1 MRDEEKIASLRKAAM
16 QLPLSP
22 GVYIM
27 KNAANEIIYIGKA
40 KALKNRVSQYFAKT
54 HHHLPKVE
62 KMVENVDHFNYV
74 IVDSEFE
81 ALILEASLI
90 KQHKPKYNIL
100 LKDDK
105 GYSYIRYTANE
116 AYPRVTAVFQKE
128 NDGATYL
135 GPFNSSFAVRE
146 AVEEANKVFRLA
158 TCTRA
163 FPRDIGKERPCL
175 NAHIG
180 LCRAPCAR
188 KISQEDYRADAEN
201 AFRLL
206 KNGGGEAVRSL
217 TEQMNEAAENL
228 QFEKAAACRDA
239 IRALEKLTQKQ
250 KVVAAV
256 GEDEDIIA
264 LAQTEGMACFQVLS
278 VREHRLCDREEH
290 VLSAADEES
299 IPSFREEFLISYYS
313 MKNYVPRLVLLDG
326 ETENDDL
333 LMQFLTQKAGR
344 KVELRVP
351 QKGEGKQLLDMAKE
365 NAAVKLQNLA
375 ERTDR
380 RGKALEELAD
390 LLGLSSPPT
399 LIESYDISHTAGSQ
413 MVAAMVVFR
422 DGRPDKSAM
431 RRFKI
436 KTLTGQDDP
445 AALAEV
451 VERSL
456 RRRLDGDKDFGTIP
470 DVILLDGGVTQVN
483 AVAAVL
489 RKLEVNIPLFGMV
502 KDDNHRTRA
511 VTDAGREIGI
521 TSARA
526 VFSLLSELQDEVH
539 RAAIGYH
546 RSLRGKAAV
555 SMRLCDIP
563 GIGQKRA
570 TEILKKFRT
579 ANAIREASIDELAA
593 VRGMN
598 KAAAEAVFEAFHTED

>member
-1 MRDEEKIASLRKAAM
+1 MRDEQKIAELRKAAM

-27 KNAANEIIYIGKA
+27 KNAAGEIIYIGKA
-40 KALKNRVSQYFAKT
+40 KALKNRVSQYFAKANRHT
-54 HHHLPKVE
+54 PKVA
-62 KMVENVDHFNYV
+62 KMVENVSRFDYV

-105 GYSYIRYTANE
+105 GYSYIRYTDNE
-116 AYPRVTAVFQKE
+116 EYPRITAVFQKE
-128 NDGATYL
+128 KDGAAYL
-135 GPFNSSFAVRE
+135 GPYNSSYTVRE
-146 AVEEANKVFRLA
+146 AVEEANKVFRLS
-158 TCTRA
+158 TCTRV

-180 LCRAPCAR
+180 LCRAPCAG
-188 KISQEDYRADAEN
+188 KISRDDYRAAADN
-201 AFRLL
+201 AYRFL
-206 KNGGGEAVRSL
+206 KNGGGEVMKDL
-217 TEQMNEAAENL
+217 TAQMNAAAEAL

-239 IRALEKLTQKQ
+239 IRALEKLTQRQ
-250 KVVAAV
+250 KVVSAV
-256 GEDEDIIA
+256 GEDEDIVA
-264 LAQTEGMACFQVLS
+264 LAQTEGMACFQILS

-290 VLSAADEES
+290 VLDAVNQED
-299 IPSFREEFLISYYS
+299 IPAFREEFLLSYYA
-313 MKNYVPRLVLLDG
+313 MKSYVPRLILVDG
-326 ETENDDL
+326 EVENADL
-333 LMQFLTQKAGR
+333 LIRFLSEKAGR

-351 QKGEGKQLLDMAKE
+351 QKGEGRELMEMAKN

-380 RGKALEELAD
+380 RGKALEELGRM
-390 LLGLSSPPT
+390 LGLSKPPRV
-399 LIESYDISHTAGSQ
+399 IESYDISHTAGSQ

-422 DGRPDKSAM
+422 DGRADRSAM

-436 KTLTGQDDP
+436 KTLPNQDDP

-451 VERSL
+451 VGRSL
-456 RRRLDGDKDFGTIP
+456 RRRLEGDVRFGTMP
-470 DVILLDGGVTQVN
+470 DLILLDGGVNQVN
-483 AVAAVL
+483 AVSAVL
-489 RKLEVNIPLFGMV
+489 KELSLDIPLFGMV

-511 VTDAGREIGI
+511 VTSAGEEIRI

-539 RAAIGYH
+539 RCAIGYH

-555 SMRLCDIP
+555 SMALTDIP
-563 GIGQKRA
+563 GIGRTRA
-570 TEILKKFRT
+570 TNLLKKFRT
-579 ANAIREASIDELAA
+579 AAGIRAASVEELAA
-593 VRGMN
+593 VKGMN
-598 KAAAEAVFEAFHTED
+598 EAAARAVYEAFHSEG